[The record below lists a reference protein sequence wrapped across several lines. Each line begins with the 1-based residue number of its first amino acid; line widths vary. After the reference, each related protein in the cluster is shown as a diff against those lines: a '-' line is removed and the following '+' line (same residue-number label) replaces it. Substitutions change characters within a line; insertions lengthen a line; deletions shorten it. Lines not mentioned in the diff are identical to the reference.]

1 MIHYNANMFAS
12 NSRHRF
18 RRENVSQSI
27 NVFTMTRG
35 IAFIKRA
42 APKHEHD
49 TRGQG
54 TVLINY
60 NTNMFVLARTAVYV
74 SEF

>member
-1 MIHYNANMFAS
+1 
-12 NSRHRF
+12 
-18 RRENVSQSI
+18 
-27 NVFTMTRG
+27 MTRG